1 MPLTRS
7 SSAREPQRD
16 PEVDAALLRA
26 VYLLLLHREP
36 DDGGLARNLEQLT
49 SGHTWEAVL
58 AELVRS
64 PEFDALHRTTTDPA
78 AVVRAAWRA
87 VLWRDPPADALA
99 WATQQLAEGM
109 SIAELV
115 DALSEID
122 SVPTIAN
129 EVAEHHT
136 RRRETAREL
145 DALNNRLAA
154 LEAKLL
160 DRTR

>member
-7 SSAREPQRD
+7 SSPPAR
-16 PEVDAALLRA
+16 DAQADRALLRA
-26 VYLLLLHREP
+26 AYLLLLHREP
-36 DDGGLARNLEQLT
+36 DDGGLARNLEQLA
-49 SGHTWEAVL
+49 SGQHWEQVL

-64 PEFDALHRTTTDPA
+64 PEFDALHRGSDDPA

-87 VLWRDPPADALA
+87 VLWRDPPHDALR

-122 SVPTIAN
+122 SVPTVAG
-129 EVAEHHT
+129 EVMEHHA
-136 RRRETAREL
+136 RRREVGREL
-145 DALNNRLAA
+145 DALSNRLAA

-160 DRTR
+160 DQSR